1 MNNNQISSLTFIEIN
16 PKRTAQRSI
25 IWLHG
30 LGADGHDFEPI
41 VKELG
46 LPSDYDI
53 RFIFPHAP
61 MMPVTV
67 NQGMTMRAWFD
78 IYEFNISA
86 KIDEAGI
93 AASVSQ
99 VKNLIA
105 KEEARGVSASN
116 IILAGFSQG
125 AVIALSAGLCYEKP
139 IAGILAL
146 SGYLPHAK
154 QLFQSAPLENQSIP
168 IFVGHGTMDTIVP
181 YALGKTTYTNLKQA
195 GFNAN
200 WHSYAMAHSVCP
212 DEVRDIEKWLQSIY
226 QFANSER

>member
-1 MNNNQISSLTFIEIN
+1 MNNNQLTPLTYVEIN
-16 PKRTAQRSI
+16 PNQSAQRSI

-41 VKELG
+41 VKELH
-46 LPSDYDI
+46 LPLDNGI

-78 IYEFNISA
+78 IYEFSISA

-93 AASVSQ
+93 AKSVNQ
-99 VKNLIA
+99 LKDLIA
-105 KEEARGVSASN
+105 KEEARGIPASN

-125 AVIALSAGLCYEKP
+125 AVIALSTGLCYEKP

-154 QLFQSAPLENQSIP
+154 QLFQHASLENQSIP
-168 IFVGHGTMDTIVP
+168 IFIGHGSMDTVVP
-181 YALGKTTYTNLKQA
+181 YALGKTTYANLKQA
-195 GFNAN
+195 GFNAD
-200 WHSYAMAHSVCP
+200 WHSYAMAHSVCSE
-212 DEVRDIEKWLQSIY
+212 EVGDIAKWLKNVY
-226 QFANSER
+226 NMM